1 MRFVCLSPPSR
12 KAKRF
17 LVDDQGQDK
26 LRFLSVRFLNI
37 DRLLT
42 VVALKHC
49 QLNSDYLV
57 LRPPS
62 YI

>member
-1 MRFVCLSPPSR
+1 MRFVCFSPPSR
-12 KAKRF
+12 KAKLF
-17 LVDDQGQDK
+17 LVDQGQDK
-26 LRFLSVRFLNI
+26 LRFLSVRFLKI
-37 DRLLT
+37 DGLLT

-49 QLNSDYLV
+49 QVKSNYLV